1 MKPFRGA
8 GWRAALAVALVVAA
22 PAAAAAQVFLASE
35 PHPDFTIGPLS
46 IRGMV
51 TPAFGPMPVDIV
63 FSLVVPAGRSSD
75 IGQDL
80 YLLWPGAIIGERGAA
95 GDPTLASFVR
105 ERGFDVVAEG
115 RAVLTT
121 RNLYRRPGDADT
133 TPEPGGAP
141 FVTFVRSGGRNG
153 LTPPATYL
161 RIPWTPKMVNRTIEM
176 DLKMSLDGAIREIR
190 ASWLEQVFWGQRR
203 MLSIGFNNV
212 RQRPLYPVYFE
223 HRDRV
228 IQLADDP
235 SDITVRFSKADRLK
249 IDEIFPPSATR
260 RVSQS
265 RESTEV
271 VSMFLDRSG
280 GITPQVLT
288 VRFGYFTRLQSWAPV
303 LIPLLIFALGNV
315 AGVLIRVAAERLSKR
330 YTGRLEFLPRSK
342 SPRPR
347 DTGVILSRQ
356 TVARLVPGKTTY
368 AEVLRLCGPD
378 PEQWESLDK
387 PERRTLMYRGKRSTV
402 HDRAIFGWLATVGS
416 WDVEQHEVE
425 VELERNV
432 VRDVQAR
439 VRRSRVTT
447 PEG

>member
-1 MKPFRGA
+1 
-8 GWRAALAVALVVAA
+8 
-22 PAAAAAQVFLASE
+22 
-35 PHPDFTIGPLS
+35 
-46 IRGMV
+46 
-51 TPAFGPMPVDIV
+51 
-63 FSLVVPAGRSSD
+63 
-75 IGQDL
+75 
-80 YLLWPGAIIGERGAA
+80 
-95 GDPTLASFVR
+95 VR
-105 ERGFDVVAEG
+105 ERGFDVVGEG

-121 RNLYRRPGDADT
+121 RNLYRRPGDAET

-176 DLKMSLDGAIREIR
+176 NLKMSLDDAIREVR

-235 SDITVRFSKADRLK
+235 SDITVRFSKSNRLK
-249 IDEIFPPSATR
+249 IDEIFPPSANR
-260 RVSQS
+260 RVSQT

-288 VRFGYFTRLQSWAPV
+288 VHFGYFTRLQSWAPV
-303 LIPLLIFALGNV
+303 LIPLLIFALGNF
-315 AGVLIRVAAERLSKR
+315 AGVLIRVAAERLSRR
-330 YTGRLEFLPRSK
+330 YTGRLEFLPRDK
-342 SPRPR
+342 SRRPR
-347 DTGVILSRQ
+347 DTGVILPRE

-368 AEVLRLCGPD
+368 DEVLRLCGPD
-378 PEQWESLDK
+378 PEQWESLEK
-387 PERRTLMYRGKRSTV
+387 PQRRTLIYRGKRSTV

-425 VELERNV
+425 VELERDV